1 MTRPGRSWLAS
12 VLVCSAIAP
21 PVAFAAPFLFVP
33 NEQQKL
39 NVIDLATN
47 TIVTRI
53 TTESTT
59 AGISVAS
66 QTNRVYVADA
76 ATGTLQV
83 IDSTTNS
90 TIATLNICP
99 VPSVPAANPSGTR
112 LVIPCHDSPAGP
124 GGVIVLD
131 TSTFNVSTVSTTG
144 ANVAIWD
151 SQGARYYV
159 SSRDR
164 VTIYDGSTNAAI
176 ASLGVPPVA
185 FGMAINQP
193 GTRLFVASFGNPST
207 GTPPSISQIDLTS
220 GLTIGSM
227 MPSSE
232 PTWITLNLIG
242 NMLYVASAPAD
253 TMQVF
258 FTGNNELAGA
268 VSVPSGARPSA
279 LAVSQDGHRVYLE
292 MAGRGYIQALQT
304 SPPFLPV
311 SSLFYGASGFAQ
323 GTFIG
328 AGSSAPAA
336 QAPGYLSGLWWNQ
349 SESGWGLQ
357 VTKRRNLIVATWFTY
372 DDTGNQVWYISPN
385 CAMGTA
391 VSCSGTLY
399 IVRGGKFFGGF
410 DMSRAR
416 VEVAGSMQLQFNS
429 VNSGVFGYTVG
440 TQSRGVPITRQPVA
454 TTQTTPPM
462 NFTDLWW
469 NPNESGWGMTITH
482 QPGNMFLAW
491 YVYNS
496 FNGEPAWLT
505 SSCMTSA
512 NACDG
517 TLYRTTGPPFNQP
530 FNPSQV
536 TVTPVGSVHISFTD
550 PDNAVLTYTVDGVDG
565 QKNITREVF

>member
-1 MTRPGRSWLAS
+1 MRTTAGFYLAM
-12 VLVCSAIAP
+12 LVGFAP
-21 PVAFAAPFLFVP
+21 AALAAPFLFVP

-53 TTESTT
+53 TTESAT
-59 AGISVAS
+59 AGIAVAS
-66 QTNRVYVADA
+66 TSNRVYVTDS

-83 IDSTTNS
+83 IDSSTNS
-90 TIATLNICP
+90 TIATLNVCP
-99 VPSVPAANPSGTR
+99 VPAVPALNPSGTR
-112 LVIPCHDSPAGP
+112 LVIPCHDSLVAP
-124 GGVIVLD
+124 GGVVVLD
-131 TSTFNVSTVSTTG
+131 TATFTISTAGTTDS
-144 ANVAIWD
+144 NVAIWD
-151 SQGARYYV
+151 KQGARYYV
-159 SSRDR
+159 TSRDR
-164 VTIYDGSTNAAI
+164 VTIYDGSTNAVIVSIGVPAI
-176 ASLGVPPVA
+176 AYS
-185 FGMAINQP
+185 MAINAA
-193 GTRLFVASFGNPST
+193 GTRLFVASLGSP
-207 GTPPSISQIDLTS
+207 GGAPPSISAIDTAT
-220 GLTIGSM
+220 GVIVGTM
-227 MPSSE
+227 APPSE
-232 PTWITLNLIG
+232 PTWIALNADGSL
-242 NMLYVASAPAD
+242 LFAASAPAD
-253 TMQVF
+253 TMYVF
-258 FTGNNELAGA
+258 FTANNQSAG
-268 VSVPSGARPSA
+268 VISFPQGSRPSA
-279 LAVSQDGHRVYLE
+279 LAMSPDGQRVYLE
-292 MAGRGYIQALQT
+292 MAGQGYIQALQT
-304 SPPFLPV
+304 SPPFFPV

-328 AGSSAPAA
+328 AGSSTPAA

-385 CAMGTA
+385 CAMGSPL
-391 VSCSGTLY
+391 SCSGTLY
-399 IVRGGKFFGGF
+399 IVHGGKFFGGF

-416 VEVAGSMQLQFNS
+416 VEVAGSMQLQFTS
-429 VNSGVFGYTVG
+429 VNSGVFGYSVG
-440 TQSRGVPITRQPVA
+440 TQSRGVQITRQPVA
-454 TTQTTPPM
+454 TSSTTPPI

-505 SSCMTSA
+505 SSCATSA

-517 TLYRTTGPPFNQP
+517 TLYRTTGPPFSQT

-550 PDNAVLTYTVDGVDG
+550 PDHAVLTYTVDGVDG
-565 QKNITREVF
+565 RKDITREVF

>member
-1 MTRPGRSWLAS
+1 VTTRVALWLATMMPAAA
-12 VLVCSAIAP
+12 L
-21 PVAFAAPFLFVP
+21 AAPFLFVP

-53 TTESTT
+53 TTESAT
-59 AGISVAS
+59 AGIAVDS
-66 QTNRVYVADA
+66 QTNRVYVPDS

-90 TIATLNICP
+90 TIATLNVCP
-99 VPSVPAANPSGTR
+99 VPSIPAANPSGTR
-112 LVIPCHDSPAGP
+112 LVIPCHDSPVGP
-124 GGVIVLD
+124 GGVVVLD
-131 TSTFNVSTVSTTG
+131 TSTFNISTASTTD
-144 ANVAIWD
+144 ANVAVWD
-151 SQGARYYV
+151 QQGARYYV
-159 SSRDR
+159 TSRDR

-176 ASLGVPPVA
+176 ASIGIPPVA
-185 FGMAINQP
+185 FSMAINSS
-193 GTRLFVASFGNPST
+193 GTRLFVASLGNPGA
-207 GTPPSISQIDLTS
+207 GTPPSISVIDTAT
-220 GLTIGSM
+220 GAIVGIM
-227 MPSSE
+227 APSSE
-232 PTWITLNLIG
+232 PTWIALNVAG
-242 NMLYVASAPAD
+242 DMLFVASAPAN
-253 TMQVF
+253 TMQAF
-258 FTGNNELAGA
+258 FTANNQVAGA
-268 VSVPSGARPSA
+268 VSFPSGARPSA
-279 LAVSQDGHRVYLE
+279 LAMSPDGQRVYLE
-292 MAGRGYIQALQT
+292 MAGQGYIQALQT

-323 GTFIG
+323 GAFIG
-328 AGSSAPAA
+328 AGSSTPAA

-385 CAMGTA
+385 CALGSP

-399 IVRGGKFFGGF
+399 IVHGGKYFGGF

-416 VEVAGSMQLQFNS
+416 VEVAGSIQLQFTS
-429 VNSGVFGYTVG
+429 VNSGFFVYTVG
-440 TQSRGVPITRQPVA
+440 TQSRGVGITRQPVA
-454 TTQTTPPM
+454 TSSTTPPI

-505 SSCMTSA
+505 SSCFTSA

-550 PDNAVLTYTVDGVDG
+550 PDHAVLTYTVDGVDG
-565 QKNITREVF
+565 RKDITRELF